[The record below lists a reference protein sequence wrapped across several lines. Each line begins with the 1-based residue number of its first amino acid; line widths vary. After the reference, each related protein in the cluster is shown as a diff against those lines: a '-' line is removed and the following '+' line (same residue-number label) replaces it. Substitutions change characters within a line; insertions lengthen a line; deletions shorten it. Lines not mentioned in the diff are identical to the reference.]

1 MDFSELVNMIPVS
14 KRQPLS
20 NKLTD
25 FILTSKSD
33 DKMPSALAHT
43 LLHYWQRNLLESEL
57 GLAAL
62 LEASVLLEP
71 EETLAVFSE
80 LQLTNVTEE
89 IRAKMNT
96 QGR

>member
-1 MDFSELVNMIPVS
+1 MDFSKLVNMIPES

-20 NKLTD
+20 DKLVD

-43 LLHYWQRNLLESEL
+43 LLHYWQRNLLESEH
-57 GLAAL
+57 GLHAL

-71 EETLAVFSE
+71 EKTLAAFNE
-80 LQLTNVTEE
+80 LQLANITDE
-89 IRAKMNT
+89 IRAEMKSY
-96 QGR
+96 RR

>member
-1 MDFSELVNMIPVS
+1 MDFSRLIDMTPVS

-33 DKMPSALAHT
+33 DKMPSVLAHT
-43 LLHYWQRNLLESEL
+43 LLHYWQLNLLESEM
-57 GLAAL
+57 GLTAL

-71 EETLAVFSE
+71 EKTLAAFNE

-96 QGR
+96 ERR

>member
-1 MDFSELVNMIPVS
+1 MDFSRLVRMIPES
-14 KRQPLS
+14 KRKTLS
-20 NKLTD
+20 DALVD
-25 FILTSKSD
+25 FVLTSKSD

-43 LLHYWQRNLLESEL
+43 WLHYWQRNLLESEH

-71 EETLAVFSE
+71 EKTLAAFNE
-80 LQLTNVTEE
+80 LQFTNVTEE

>member
-1 MDFSELVNMIPVS
+1 MDFSRSVHMIPES
-14 KRQPLS
+14 RRHPLS
-20 NKLTD
+20 GRLID

-43 LLHYWQRNLLESEL
+43 LLHYWQRNLLESEH

-71 EETLAVFSE
+71 ERTVVVLNE
-80 LQLTNVTEE
+80 LQLAVVAEEVRTEM
-89 IRAKMNT
+89 RS
-96 QGR
+96 RRR

>member
-33 DKMPSALAHT
+33 DKMPSVLAHT

-57 GLAAL
+57 GLTAL

-71 EETLAVFSE
+71 EKTLAAFNE